1 MIQNHVIIF
10 SSSFMLSKISTYQV
24 DNQKNYII
32 YNGTAP
38 KKYFLNVYQHKTHN
52 KLKNTENKK
61 EK

>member
-1 MIQNHVIIF
+1 MTQNHVIIF
-10 SSSFMLSKISTYQV
+10 SSFMLSKISTYQF

-38 KKYFLNVYQHKTHN
+38 KKYFLNVYQHKTRN
-52 KLKNTENKK
+52 KFKNTENKK